1 MGCWTFI
8 AIAPLAAVLGS
19 CSYVKDFLVD
29 PTAMGEFTVHK
40 NYEAVFKNVKA
51 HALQCYQEKDY
62 EHKTTIDAHLF
73 SERKS
78 AEVLVVRRGIDT
90 AKYEMH
96 VGIELLD
103 PGETEV
109 RVQDLYV
116 QGAEHRLDG
125 IKAAAN
131 TGSASC

>member
-1 MGCWTFI
+1 MRCRTFI

-40 NYEAVFKNVKA
+40 DYEAVFRNVKTYT
-51 HALQCYQEKDY
+51 LQCYQEKDY
-62 EHKTTIDAHLF
+62 EHKITIDANLF

-96 VGIELLD
+96 VGIKLLGSD
-103 PGETEV
+103 KTEV

-116 QGAEHRLDG
+116 QGAEHRLEG